1 MIYHRFMQFTL
12 CSLLVKVTW
21 PNQYQIWKFVEFERV
36 KVSVRLWLGK
46 YWVYLITWS
55 KRAPKFMISINLGK
69 FGLNTMYKYHV
80 LVQVWFESEFYKSL
94 TMNYHLQWGANL
106 VIFSFLW
113 YNFVRSI
120 TLKPLKS
127 LVSRFLNAQFWVSK

>member
-1 MIYHRFMQFTL
+1 MIYHQFMQFTL
-12 CSLLVKVTW
+12 CSLLFKVTW
-21 PNQYQIWKFVEFERV
+21 PNQYQIWKFVEFQRV

-46 YWVYLITWS
+46 YWVHLMTWS
-55 KRAPKFMISINLGK
+55 KRVSKFIISINLGK

-106 VIFSFLW
+106 VIFSFCGTTLLDQSHSNPSNHL
-113 YNFVRSI
+113 YPDFLMLNFE
-120 TLKPLKS
+120 
-127 LVSRFLNAQFWVSK
+127 